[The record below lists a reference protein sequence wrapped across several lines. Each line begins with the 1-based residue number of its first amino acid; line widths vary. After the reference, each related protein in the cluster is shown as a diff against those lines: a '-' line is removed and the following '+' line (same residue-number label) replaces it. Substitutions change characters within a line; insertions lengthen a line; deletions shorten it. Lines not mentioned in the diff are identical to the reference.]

1 MNSKIF
7 IMSNIGSSSNKYSV
21 YIKNKSKTELILT
34 LNNNNKGRK
43 KENSIFSII
52 ISKLKKQNIDL
63 RKSNLIFGVRVVAPG
78 IFFQEHQVINQKY
91 LSRLKEIKHLA
102 LLHIK
107 PVLKEI
113 TIIKKHFPKAK
124 IIACS
129 DSSFHKSV
137 PNYAKT
143 YAIPN
148 RLTKK
153 NQIYRFGYHGL
164 AVQSAI
170 SKLKKEKKLAKKTII
185 CHLGSGS
192 SVTAVKNGK
201 SIDNSMGFSP
211 LEGIMGSTRSGSVDP
226 TLKISSKILNQES
239 GFLGLTG
246 NNDLR
251 IILEKIK
258 KQKKSNNNSKEKQAL
273 QIYIHQVQKAIG
285 SAIAILNGVDLLV
298 FTGGVGAGS
307 ALIRKLVLKK
317 LTFSKTKI
325 NIVKV
330 DEMQEMFQICWKLT
344 RNKELS

>member
-1 MNSKIF
+1 
-7 IMSNIGSSSNKYSV
+7 
-21 YIKNKSKTELILT
+21 
-34 LNNNNKGRK
+34 
-43 KENSIFSII
+43 
-52 ISKLKKQNIDL
+52 
-63 RKSNLIFGVRVVAPG
+63 
-78 IFFQEHQVINQKY
+78 
-91 LSRLKEIKHLA
+91 
-102 LLHIK
+102 
-107 PVLKEI
+107 
-113 TIIKKHFPKAK
+113 
-124 IIACS
+124 
-129 DSSFHKSV
+129 
-137 PNYAKT
+137 
-143 YAIPN
+143 
-148 RLTKK
+148 
-153 NQIYRFGYHGL
+153 
-164 AVQSAI
+164 
-170 SKLKKEKKLAKKTII
+170 
-185 CHLGSGS
+185 
-192 SVTAVKNGK
+192 
-201 SIDNSMGFSP
+201 MGFSP